1 MVVREAADEID
12 KKASQRF
19 QARGESAPMNRALA
33 HKLLR
38 TVLVAAASLAQSACA
53 TPPSCYGEPM
63 RVIVRFQQPTAGDAE
78 TVVQQLS
85 QISGARVSYA
95 ASISEDS
102 HAYLLVCPSEDADC
116 SQALQA
122 LARAPS
128 ILRVTPDTLK
138 HSQP

>member
-1 MVVREAADEID
+1 
-12 KKASQRF
+12 
-19 QARGESAPMNRALA
+19 MNRALV
-33 HKLLR
+33 HKHSRTLLLA
-38 TVLVAAASLAQSACA
+38 VASLAQFACA
-53 TPPSCYGEPM
+53 TPAACYAEPM
-63 RVIVRFQQPTAGDAE
+63 RIIVRFQQPTAGDAE
-78 TVVQQLS
+78 PVLQQLS
-85 QISGARVSYA
+85 QVSGAHVSHA

-122 LARAPS
+122 LARTPS